1 MKALLYKDFRMCW
14 KLVAVYYVI
23 AIGFAVLT
31 KNMTGLFYQ
40 IWPMV
45 MLGIVPV
52 NLMAYEEQAGWNILA
67 QSLPISRK
75 MQVAEK
81 YVLSVLLAVVGVALV
96 VATELLVGVKFDV
109 LTLWCFLMIA
119 ALLTP
124 GLLLPCIFRLGTVRG
139 RMVYCLALGVAYAI
153 VAFLGI
159 TLGYGNLG
167 TGTLE
172 ASAGAALALF
182 AGIIVFYFIS
192 FLLSVKMYEKREL

>member
-1 MKALLYKDFRMCW
+1 MKAQLYKDFRMCW

-75 MQVAEK
+75 MQG
-81 YVLSVLLAVVGVALV
+81 SSNPGVSRAAIIKKHHRV
-96 VATELLVGVKFDV
+96 KTSNFTPTSSSVAT
-109 LTLWCFLMIA
+109 TNATPTIA
-119 ALLTP
+119 SSTDSTYFSAT
-124 GLLLPCIFRLGTVRG
+124 CIFRLGTVRG